1 MALPIAPVTS
11 VPGVTS
17 IGAPAAPKAEGA
29 GGPGFGESLSRLV
42 NAVDSTSE
50 SANTAID
57 QMLDGSG
64 DVHTAMIALQRS
76 ELALQLTVQVRN
88 KLVQAY
94 QDIMKMPV

>member
-1 MALPIAPVTS
+1 MST
-11 VPGVTS
+11 
-17 IGAPAAPKAEGA
+17 GAPAAPKAVGA
-29 GGPGFGESLSRLV
+29 GAPGFGESLSRLV

-76 ELALQLTVQVRN
+76 ELALQRTVQVRN

>member
-1 MALPIAPVTS
+1 MPLPIAPVTS

-29 GGPGFGESLSRLV
+29 GAPGFGESLSRLV